1 MTIVQRAPSEAKLL
15 VDRASWTLIDQGVVS
30 LGNFLVNVLLARYL
44 VAADYGTFA
53 LFLGAIFTLR
63 NIDWSLISYPL
74 SVKLSTTSGEE
85 HASLLGNTLLL
96 AAALSL
102 VLLALLVLG
111 FALLGA
117 WDILVPAGFCY
128 LSWQLQETMRRCLL
142 ADFRHR
148 AAVSGDATSYVGQAV
163 LIGLLVCI
171 ESLTLA
177 SALYTISATFLAGAF
192 VHGSKL
198 QFARPNLANAR
209 TLLAAYLCLG
219 KWSLIN
225 YELVLLRVQLFAW
238 TLAVATGAAATA
250 SFQAALNIAN
260 LMNPVI
266 LGIGNAIPQAAAQAY
281 PSGGVAAA
289 ARVASGYILFGLPPI
304 LAICVSGLAAP
315 EFLLRVLYGAA
326 SPYLDVSLC
335 VQLLVAAGAFEY
347 VAEMISKTLLGV
359 ERGRLAFKVNVLGV
373 TAAVIAL
380 PLIMPLGVV
389 GASLG
394 LAIAYLLRMIAAIIA
409 IAWLTSSESGESTI
423 SVRQSP
429 SQRQPTT

>member
-1 MTIVQRAPSEAKLL
+1 
-15 VDRASWTLIDQGVVS
+15 
-30 LGNFLVNVLLARYL
+30 LLARYL

-63 NIDWSLISYPL
+63 NVDWSLISYPL
-74 SVKLSTTSGEE
+74 SVKLPAASGGE

-102 VLLALLVLG
+102 GLLALLVLG

-117 WDILVPAGFCY
+117 WDILLPAGFGY
-128 LSWQLQETMRRCLL
+128 LSWQVQETMRRCLL
-142 ADFRHR
+142 ADFRYR
-148 AAVSGDATSYVGQAV
+148 AALSGDAASYLGQAV
-163 LIGLLVCI
+163 LIGVLVCMD
-171 ESLTLA
+171 SLTLA
-177 SALYTISATFLAGAF
+177 SALYTISATFLAGAL
-192 VHGSKL
+192 VHASKL
-198 QFARPNLANAR
+198 QFARPNVATAR
-209 TLLAAYLCLG
+209 ILLRAYVCLG

-238 TLAVATGAAATA
+238 TLAVAAGAATTA

-281 PSGGVAAA
+281 LSGGVSAAT
-289 ARVASGYILFGLPPI
+289 RVARGYILFGLPAI
-304 LAICVSGLAAP
+304 LTICMTGLMAP

-326 SPYLDVSLC
+326 SPYLDLSLS
-335 VQLLVAAGAFEY
+335 VQLLVVAGAFEY

-373 TAAVIAL
+373 TAAIFAL
-380 PLIMPLGVV
+380 PLILPLGVV
-389 GASLG
+389 GACLG
-394 LAIAYLLRMIAAIIA
+394 LAIAYLVRMMGAIIA
-409 IAWLTSSESGESTI
+409 IAGLTTGGSCENLVSL
-423 SVRQSP
+423 RQSP